1 MERLTA
7 FEFVPAENGI
17 HMVILKNKGI
27 TVAHIGCCV
36 WVGLQSINFE
46 FEKVSDLHVEGPGY
60 AKAYWNDDPP
70 PWRNSNVVR
79 EIERIGIIRDAARRM
94 LAPVVTLQ

>member
-7 FEFVPAENGI
+7 FEFVPAQDGI
-17 HMVILKNKGI
+17 HIVILKNKGVTI
-27 TVAHIGCCV
+27 AQIGCV
-36 WVGLQSINFE
+36 IWVGLQGINFE
-46 FEKVSDLHVEGPGY
+46 FEKASDLSVEGPGY
-60 AKAYWNDDPP
+60 AKAYWNDDTPA
-70 PWRNSNVVR
+70 WRDSNPVR